1 MALAQGAR
9 NHSLVRPRL
18 TESNILDIRGGRS
31 VSQDV
36 SRMVLKLT
44 NNRHILQ
51 EKVVPN
57 FIPNDTLL
65 AGGEGE
71 LATDQQEMSSVA
83 PQYRTEDG
91 RIVPS
96 MILVTGPN
104 FSGKSVYLKQV
115 AIIVFMAHVGSFV
128 PATRAEIGLTDKIM
142 TRVSTR
148 ESVSRVGLIKDSNRN
163 ER

>member
-1 MALAQGAR
+1 M
-9 NHSLVRPRL
+9 L
-18 TESNILDIRGGRS
+18 THY
-31 VSQDV
+31 
-36 SRMVLKLT
+36 
-44 NNRHILQ
+44 RHILQ
-51 EKVVPN
+51 EKVVSN

-71 LATDQQEMSSVA
+71 PATEQQGSPSAV
-83 PQYRTEDG
+83 PQYFTEDG
-91 RIVPS
+91 TVVPS

-142 TRVSTR
+142 TRVATR
-148 ESVSRVGLIKDSNRN
+148 ESVSRVSA
-163 ER
+163 

>member
-1 MALAQGAR
+1 MQTSWTSEVGGWCST
-9 NHSLVRPRL
+9 SLTIMGSRL
-18 TESNILDIRGGRS
+18 TC
-31 VSQDV
+31 
-36 SRMVLKLT
+36 
-44 NNRHILQ
+44 NRHILQ
-51 EKVVPN
+51 EKVVSN

-71 LATDQQEMSSVA
+71 SATDQQEISSVA

-91 RIVPS
+91 SVVPS

-128 PATRAEIGLTDKIM
+128 PATRADIGLTDKIM
-142 TRVSTR
+142 TRVATR
-148 ESVSRVGLIKDSNRN
+148 ESVSRVSLDSGCQP
-163 ER
+163 ERTLTWFRTKALS

>member
-1 MALAQGAR
+1 MFWTSEVEGQC
-9 NHSLVRPRL
+9 SLFVTR
-18 TESNILDIRGGRS
+18 TI
-31 VSQDV
+31 
-36 SRMVLKLT
+36 LKLI

-71 LATDQQEMSSVA
+71 SVDGQQEMSSVV

-91 RIVPS
+91 SVVPS

-128 PATRAEIGLTDKIM
+128 PATRADIGLTDKIM
-142 TRVSTR
+142 TRVATR
-148 ESVSRVGLIKDSNRN
+148 ESVSRVSVMS
-163 ER
+163 

>member
-1 MALAQGAR
+1 M
-9 NHSLVRPRL
+9 
-18 TESNILDIRGGRS
+18 
-31 VSQDV
+31 
-36 SRMVLKLT
+36 
-44 NNRHILQ
+44 
-51 EKVVPN
+51 PN

>member
-1 MALAQGAR
+1 MFWTSEVEGQC
-9 NHSLVRPRL
+9 
-18 TESNILDIRGGRS
+18 
-31 VSQDV
+31 SQEV
-36 SRMVLKLT
+36 TRMILKLT

-71 LATDQQEMSSVA
+71 SATDQQDMSSVT
-83 PQYRTEDG
+83 PQYRTQDG
-91 RIVPS
+91 GVVPS

-128 PATRAEIGLTDKIM
+128 PATRADIGLTDKIM
-142 TRVSTR
+142 TRVATR
-148 ESVSRVGLIKDSNRN
+148 ESVSRVSVVFGSRR
-163 ER
+163 E

>member
-1 MALAQGAR
+1 M
-9 NHSLVRPRL
+9 
-18 TESNILDIRGGRS
+18 ILELI
-31 VSQDV
+31 
-36 SRMVLKLT
+36 

-71 LATDQQEMSSVA
+71 SATDQQEMSSVG

-91 RIVPS
+91 SIVPS
-96 MILVTGPN
+96 MILVTGTN

-128 PATRAEIGLTDKIM
+128 PATRADIGLTDKIM
-142 TRVSTR
+142 TRVATR
-148 ESVSRVGLIKDSNRN
+148 ESVSRVSAVTGR
-163 ER
+163 

>member
-1 MALAQGAR
+1 MFWTSEVEGQC
-9 NHSLVRPRL
+9 SLFVTR
-18 TESNILDIRGGRS
+18 TI
-31 VSQDV
+31 
-36 SRMVLKLT
+36 LKLI

-71 LATDQQEMSSVA
+71 SVDGQQEMSSVV

-91 RIVPS
+91 SVVPS

-115 AIIVFMAHVGSFV
+115 AIIVFMAHAGSFV
-128 PATRAEIGLTDKIM
+128 PATRADIGLTDKIM
-142 TRVSTR
+142 TRVATR
-148 ESVSRVGLIKDSNRN
+148 ESVSRVSVMS
-163 ER
+163 

>member
-1 MALAQGAR
+1 MEGQC
-9 NHSLVRPRL
+9 SLFVTR
-18 TESNILDIRGGRS
+18 TI
-31 VSQDV
+31 
-36 SRMVLKLT
+36 LKLI

-71 LATDQQEMSSVA
+71 SVDGQQEMSSVV

-91 RIVPS
+91 SVVPS

-128 PATRAEIGLTDKIM
+128 PATRADIGLTDKIM
-142 TRVSTR
+142 TRVATR
-148 ESVSRVGLIKDSNRN
+148 ESVSRVSVMS
-163 ER
+163 